1 MTSNSPLRNI
11 LWVAI
16 GATVYYA
23 LLGFVYSKAP
33 YTSMPQW
40 WGAHGISR
48 PFAVVSWFTLLNVAG
63 ALLSSIP
70 VAIALVFA
78 GKARPLGRAAV
89 VGLLAALATVAGG
102 LSEYG
107 LPDSSGAWFG
117 DIAQF
122 LGICG
127 AVVAVVAIVGRLPSN
142 TSLERT
148 REG

>member
-1 MTSNSPLRNI
+1 LRNI

-16 GATVYYA
+16 GATVYYG

-40 WGAHGISR
+40 WGAYGISK

-63 ALLSSIP
+63 AVLSSMP

-89 VGLLAALATVAGG
+89 VGLLAALAIAAGG

-107 LPDSSGAWFG
+107 LPDSGGAWLA

-127 AVVAVVAIVGRLPSN
+127 AVVASVALVGRLPSN

-148 REG
+148 RDR